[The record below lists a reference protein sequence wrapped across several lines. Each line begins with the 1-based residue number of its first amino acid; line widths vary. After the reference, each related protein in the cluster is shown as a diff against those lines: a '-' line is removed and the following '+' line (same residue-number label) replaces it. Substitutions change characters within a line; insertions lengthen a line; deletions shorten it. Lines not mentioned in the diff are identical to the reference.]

1 MKCHLLA
8 IGFAMI
14 SMPLFAQWNAGG
26 GIAFGS
32 EIERIGFTA
41 KATYDINEQWE
52 ASGGFTYFIPRDF
65 GTFDW
70 TVWTIDAD
78 AHYLKNMSDKFT
90 LYGLAGLNFTNWS
103 IGYVDIGG
111 GFGFPGGGGTNLGVN
126 VGGGSYLNF
135 NDKMKGFA
143 ELKYVIGN
151 FDQLVLNAG
160 VLFGL

>member
-1 MKCHLLA
+1 MLA
-8 IGFAMI
+8 IGFAML

-41 KATYDINEQWE
+41 KATYSINDEWE
-52 ASGGFTYFIPRDF
+52 GSGGFTYFIPRDF
-65 GTFDW
+65 GDFDW
-70 TVWTIDAD
+70 TVWTINAD
-78 AHYLKNMSDKFT
+78 AHYLKNMSEKFT

-103 IGYVDIGG
+103 VDHVNFG
-111 GFGFPGGGGTNLGVN
+111 GFDFGGGGGTNLGVN

-135 NDKMKGFA
+135 KENLKGFA

-160 VLFGL
+160 ILFGL